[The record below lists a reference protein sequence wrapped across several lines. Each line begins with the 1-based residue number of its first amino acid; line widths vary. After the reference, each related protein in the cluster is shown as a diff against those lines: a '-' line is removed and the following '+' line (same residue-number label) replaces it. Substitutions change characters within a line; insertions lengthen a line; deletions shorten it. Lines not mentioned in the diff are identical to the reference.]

1 MTANGST
8 SDVLVSTTH
17 GTLRGTTDG
26 SVARFLGVPFAA
38 APVGDLR
45 FRPPAPFPA
54 WDGARDAVETGPV
67 CPQNPSLMDALFGGE
82 AEQWDEDCLFLNVW
96 TPSALPDP
104 ATPLPVMVWIHGG
117 GFEMGSG
124 SSPLYNGTHFAASG
138 VVLVTLNYRLGA
150 LGFLELG
157 GVDPAYT
164 GSGNVG
170 LLDQIAALEWVRDN
184 IANFGGDPSNV
195 TVFGQSAGAM
205 SVSLLLSMPR
215 ARGLFQKAIAQ
226 SGAAEAARTIDD
238 ANADAQEFFE
248 LGGWS
253 TVDDVRSAP
262 VGALLAAHQAMAGA
276 RFADPEAFMHRA
288 GNPLAF
294 LSFRPVADGRDVP
307 LHPLA
312 EIAAG
317 AAQGVSLLC
326 GTTSEEWKLFAMMTP
341 PAADE
346 PGLRQRLA
354 AVTPDPDATIAAY
367 RLEHPEAS
375 LGDLEGAVLTDLVF
389 RMPANRLIDAQR
401 THAPTFQYLWAWRS
415 NALGGMIGAAHAI
428 EIPFVFDLVED
439 HRLHVF
445 VGPDAPGT
453 LAACTNAAWIAFA
466 ATGRP
471 AADGL
476 PSWPA
481 IGDEERPVMI
491 LDETAE
497 LAADPGGSTRA
508 FWAALSTTA

>member
-150 LGFLELG
+150 LRASLSSAS
-157 GVDPAYT
+157 VDPAYT

-205 SVSLLLSMPR
+205 SVSLLHLHAAGST
-215 ARGLFQKAIAQ
+215 GLFQKGDRPVG
-226 SGAAEAARTIDD
+226 SRRGSPHRSTTPTPTPRS
-238 ANADAQEFFE
+238 FSP

-253 TVDDVRSAP
+253 SVDDVRSAP
-262 VGALLAAHQAMAGA
+262 TVGALLAAHAGDGGRSLRRSRGVHAPRRQPA
-276 RFADPEAFMHRA
+276 R
-288 GNPLAF
+288 
-294 LSFRPVADGRDVP
+294 VP
-307 LHPLA
+307 LVQARRRRP
-312 EIAAG
+312 
-317 AAQGVSLLC
+317 STC
-326 GTTSEEWKLFAMMTP
+326 RCTRSPRSP
-341 PAADE
+341 PALPRRACRCCAG
-346 PGLRQRLA
+346 PRR
-354 AVTPDPDATIAAY
+354 
-367 RLEHPEAS
+367 
-375 LGDLEGAVLTDLVF
+375 
-389 RMPANRLIDAQR
+389 
-401 THAPTFQYLWAWRS
+401 RS
-415 NALGGMIGAAHAI
+415 
-428 EIPFVFDLVED
+428 
-439 HRLHVF
+439 
-445 VGPDAPGT
+445 
-453 LAACTNAAWIAFA
+453 
-466 ATGRP
+466 
-471 AADGL
+471 
-476 PSWPA
+476 
-481 IGDEERPVMI
+481 
-491 LDETAE
+491 
-497 LAADPGGSTRA
+497 GSCSR
-508 FWAALSTTA
+508 